1 MSLTPGTRLG
11 PYEIIAPLGAGGMGE
26 VFRARDT
33 RLGREVA
40 IKALPAAF
48 AQDPERLAR
57 FEREAKLLASLS
69 HANIAGIHGLEEHDG
84 RRYLILEFVDGETL
98 AGRLSRGPLALDE
111 AAEVARDVALA
122 LEAAHESGIVHRD
135 LKPGN
140 IMVTRA
146 GAVKVLDFGLA
157 KSAAP
162 GGSSSSI
169 ALSASPTMTYAA
181 TAEGIV
187 LGTAAY
193 MSPEQARGKNV
204 DRRTDIWSFGCVLFE
219 CLTAR
224 PVFSGETVSDLVA
237 HILQSEPD
245 WSVLPAATPAAVRRL
260 LERCLRK
267 DARERLRDIGDARIE
282 LDELLT
288 AGLSGSGL
296 PPIAGTS
303 PVGGSRR
310 SRSTAIAWGIAAVA
324 LALAGVSILFPDRVR
339 RSAPPPATRTT
350 LASRAGM
357 EISSN
362 PADAVISPDGRSIVF
377 VAGDSAGTQ
386 RLWLR
391 PLESLEARPIEGSEF
406 TGATDSPGL
415 PFWSPDGRAIGFFDD
430 GKLKTIAITGGTPQI
445 LSTVSNARGGTWSRQ
460 GVILFSRFSQG
471 PVFRVS
477 QAGGDPV
484 QITVV
489 DSTLHETAHR
499 FPRFLPDGRHYS
511 FVTLPGRDG
520 KIDTWIGEL
529 GTTKRTLV
537 VSAASG
543 ALFAPSGHMVFMR
556 GQSLMAQ
563 PFDLGRLRMTG
574 EPTLIGDAPENLNI
588 LGSIPASVSD
598 NGILLYPT
606 SIQTVG
612 LLSWFGRD
620 GKAQGTLPAPA
631 GDYREIAISPDGR
644 HVALIRRT
652 SPTSNDIWIAD
663 VPGGS
668 ARRLTTD
675 GLQRYSLVW
684 SGNSL
689 DLGYALSRGG
699 EFDFWQRAASGSDE
713 ERPLFATK
721 SPLKNLS
728 DISRDGSY
736 LVYDD
741 IGRTTQR
748 DIWVLPLEGDRKPV
762 QYLATPF
769 NEVTGTLSPDGRWML
784 YQSEESGRP
793 ELYVQSFPTP
803 GSKVRISTDGG
814 NSGRWRRD
822 GAEIVYRSQRG
833 LMSVTVAAGVG
844 FAAGEPKLLM
854 PIPREVVSLGL
865 TPDFQRC
872 LMALTTG
879 DARRTSLTLL
889 TNWTSLLG
897 R

>member
-1 MSLTPGTRLG
+1 
-11 PYEIIAPLGAGGMGE
+11 MGE

-140 IMVTRA
+140 IMVTHA

-296 PPIAGTS
+296 PPVAGTS

-310 SRSTAIAWGIAAVA
+310 SRSTAIAWGVAAVA

-339 RSAPPPATRTT
+339 RSAPPPAARTT
-350 LASRAGM
+350 LASREGM

-713 ERPLFATK
+713 ERPLFVTK

>member
-11 PYEIIAPLGAGGMGE
+11 PHEIIAPLGAGGMGE

-430 GKLKTIAITGGTPQI
+430 GKLKTIAITGGTQQI

>member
-1 MSLTPGTRLG
+1 MPLTPGTRLG

-713 ERPLFATK
+713 ERPLFVTK

>member
-1 MSLTPGTRLG
+1 MPLTPGTRLG

-310 SRSTAIAWGIAAVA
+310 SRSTAIAWGVAAVA

-543 ALFAPSGHMVFMR
+543 ALFAPSGQMVFMR

-713 ERPLFATK
+713 ERPLFVTK